1 MNGGEMSAS
10 IRDLKL
16 FVAAYEERSFTSA
29 AIREGATQ
37 SGVSQHVAKLEEL
50 LRVKLF
56 LRSATGLATTPAADA
71 YYSRCVEILRSH
83 ESAHSVLE
91 GYVRGLHGEIRV
103 GLMPSM
109 TRCVLAPAL
118 AKFIELHPNV
128 SVRVLEGY
136 SGVLTKQVKA
146 AELEFA
152 IVPAFSD
159 VLGLRSRLLT
169 TTPELLVSR
178 KGSKWKSGSHIRLA
192 EFGSLKVVI
201 PGKGNSRR
209 RALDAYFLSNGVRI
223 ERLLELDAMLGTL
236 DFVLNTDWATILPA
250 VMMSNPLDH
259 RTFDIR
265 IISDPPL
272 TLDLFLIE
280 AARRPMSTAAQILLD
295 LIVEEMDRLNKP
307 WLMTR
312 SSEGLSARKGKK

>member
-1 MNGGEMSAS
+1 MSAS

-29 AIREGATQ
+29 AFREGATQ
-37 SGVSQHVAKLEEL
+37 SGVSQHIAKLEAL

-56 LRSATGLATTPAADA
+56 SRSANGLVTTPAADA
-71 YYSRCVEILRSH
+71 YYNRSVEVLRVH
-83 ESAHSVLE
+83 EGAHSVLE
-91 GYVRGLHGEIRV
+91 SYARGLHGEIRV

-136 SGVLTKQVKA
+136 SGILTKQVKA

-159 VLGLRSRLLT
+159 ATGLRSRLLM

-178 KGSKWKSGSHIRLA
+178 KAAKKKTESHVRLA
-192 EFGSLKVVI
+192 GLSPLKVVV

-209 RALDAYFLSNGVRI
+209 RSLDTYFSSNGVRVD
-223 ERLLELDAMLGTL
+223 RLLELDAMLGTL
-236 DFVLNTDWATILPA
+236 DFILNTDWAAILPA
-250 VMMSNPLDH
+250 IMMSSRTDH

-265 IISDPPL
+265 VISNPAL

-280 AARRPMSTAAQILLD
+280 AARRPISTAAEILLGF
-295 LIVEEMDRLNKP
+295 IREEMDRLNKP
-307 WLMTR
+307 WLLMRPNIPSTG
-312 SSEGLSARKGKK
+312 SCRK

>member
-1 MNGGEMSAS
+1 MGEGMSAS

-16 FVAAYEERSFTSA
+16 FVAAYEERSFTAA

-37 SGVSQHVAKLEEL
+37 SGVSQHIAKLEAL
-50 LRVKLF
+50 LDVKLF
-56 LRSATGLATTPAADA
+56 SRSANGLLSTPAADA
-71 YYSRCVEILRSH
+71 YYNRTVEVLRAH
-83 ESAHSVLE
+83 EGAHSVLK
-91 GYVRGLHGEIRV
+91 GYARGLHGEIRV

-136 SGVLTKQVKA
+136 SGILTKQVKA

-159 VLGLRSRLLT
+159 VTGLRSRLLM
-169 TTPELLVSR
+169 TTPELLVTKNSR
-178 KGSKWKSGSHIRLA
+178 KKSEPFVRLA
-192 EFGSLKVVI
+192 DLSPLKVVV

-209 RALDAYFLSNGVRI
+209 KSLDTYFSSNGVRVD
-223 ERLLELDAMLGTL
+223 RLLELDAMLGTL
-236 DFVLNTDWATILPA
+236 DFVLNTDWAAILPA
-250 VMMSNPLDH
+250 IMMSNPTDS
-259 RTFDIR
+259 RTFDVR
-265 IISDPPL
+265 VISNPTL

-280 AARRPMSTAAQILLD
+280 AARRPISTAAEILLGF
-295 LIVEEMDRLNKP
+295 LREEMDRLNKP
-307 WLMTR
+307 WLAM
-312 SSEGLSARKGKK
+312 SSKFLLTGRDSRRK